1 MSDYTPEKLNET
13 VDAAVRRFR
22 AALDAIAAVSAER
35 DAALA
40 VIAEAREIL
49 NRGDSADPSR
59 EAYRI
64 LAEYD
69 KQKEQ
74 A

>member
-1 MSDYTPEKLNET
+1 MTEDTTDKVNELIS
-13 VDAAVRRFR
+13 DAAVHRIR

-35 DAALA
+35 DDAIA

-49 NRGDSADPSR
+49 IRGDSADPSG

-64 LAEYD
+64 LSRIPEAG
-69 KQKEQ
+69 